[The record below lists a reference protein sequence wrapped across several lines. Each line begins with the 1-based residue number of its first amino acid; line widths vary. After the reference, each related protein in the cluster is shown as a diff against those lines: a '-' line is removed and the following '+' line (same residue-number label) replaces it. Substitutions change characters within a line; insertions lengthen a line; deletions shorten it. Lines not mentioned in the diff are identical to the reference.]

1 MRGHRNAAVGVG
13 VDVAE
18 FEGTTLLSTDAVSV
32 WDVVCPGACTSLS
45 DEECADTTQFVFPY
59 RGLYLRHVGRKES
72 VAEPSQVVVFNA
84 DEPYRVSHPVE
95 GGDSCLSIEPS
106 AATLLELA
114 PSELLRAPEQAAL
127 NRSHMRVAAQTQAL
141 AAVLRHRMNRGVAG
155 VLEAET
161 LTLALI
167 RHALGNADTDVAK
180 VTARSRILVDQA
192 KQVIAADL
200 GRRVTLAEIAAQVG
214 VSPVYLTQIF
224 QRVEGIPLY
233 RYQLRLRL
241 ARALQLLNDYDDVTD
256 LALDLG
262 FSSHSHFSAAFKQ
275 VYGQTPSTLRQSSRR
290 H

>member
-1 MRGHRNAAVGVG
+1 M
-13 VDVAE
+13 AE

-32 WDVVCPGACTSLS
+32 WDVECPGACTRQS

-95 GGDSCLSIEPS
+95 GGDACLSIEPS

-114 PSELLRAPEQAAL
+114 PSEMLRTSEQAAL
-127 NRSHMRVAAQTQAL
+127 NRSHMRIAAQTQSL
-141 AAVLRHRMNRGVAG
+141 AAILRHRMNRGVAG

-167 RHALGNADTDVAK
+167 RHALGNADPDRSK
-180 VTARSRILVDQA
+180 VTTRTRTLVDQT
-192 KQVIAADL
+192 KQVIVADL
-200 GRRVTLAEIAAQVG
+200 GRRVTLGEIAAQVG

-241 ARALQLLNDYDDVTD
+241 ARALQLLNHYDDVTE
-256 LALDLG
+256 LALELG
-262 FSSHSHFSAAFKQ
+262 FSSHSHFTAAFKQ
-275 VYGQTPSTLRQSSRR
+275 AYGQTPSTFRRSVRR

>member
-1 MRGHRNAAVGVG
+1 
-13 VDVAE
+13 
-18 FEGTTLLSTDAVSV
+18 
-32 WDVVCPGACTSLS
+32 
-45 DEECADTTQFVFPY
+45 
-59 RGLYLRHVGRKES
+59 
-72 VAEPSQVVVFNA
+72 VFNA

-114 PSELLRAPEQAAL
+114 PSELLRAPERAAL